1 MNAPHRPSALE
12 LKFAKYQFGYRERVE
27 LYQQLSSLVATGMSK
42 PDAIQQSWD
51 VASLEGKK
59 PKELKALV
67 IYDIR
72 RSMLNGKSLAEALRP
87 WVPDDDVM
95 IFEAIENT
103 EDFSGALNDYLE
115 MTEKKRAIRNT
126 IIGGMIYPAILLAMI
141 YFIMSYF
148 GSVVVPTISQTLP
161 TEKWTGSA
169 LFLAF
174 MSDFADSYAIPVLMG
189 ILAGG
194 AAIVASL
201 SRWHGWGRV
210 VADKFPIYST
220 YRMYTGISFLLS
232 MASLIQSGMHATDA
246 LNRLHPSASPYVKSR
261 ILKVRNQMLN
271 GANFGAAL
279 YRAKTG
285 WPDTRMNLN
294 IKIFAETQD
303 LSKQL
308 TKLSKGWVTQ
318 SHVSVQKSMAVLRT
332 VAMLAVF
339 AIILGIVAGIY
350 SLQDQIATQANS
362 MGR

>member
-1 MNAPHRPSALE
+1 MITQHRPSAME
-12 LKFAKYQFGYRERVE
+12 LKFAKFQFGYEERVE
-27 LYQQLSSLVATGMSK
+27 LYQQLASLVATGMPK
-42 PDAIQQSWD
+42 TDAIQQSWD

-67 IYDIR
+67 IYDIK

-87 WVPDDDVM
+87 WVPKEDVM

-103 EDFSGALNDYLE
+103 EDFAGNLMDHIE

-126 IIGGMIYPAILLAMI
+126 IIGGSIYPLMLFGMV
-141 YFIMSYF
+141 YFILNYF
-148 GSVVVPTISQTLP
+148 GAKVVPTISQTLP
-161 TEKWTGSA
+161 IEKWTGPA
-169 LFLAF
+169 QFLAF
-174 MSDFADSYAIPVLMG
+174 MATFAEFYAVPFLVGVVG
-189 ILAGG
+189 ISTAV
-194 AAIVASL
+194 IMSL
-201 SRWHGWGRV
+201 SRWHGWGRI

-246 LNRLHPSASPYVKSR
+246 LNKLHPSATPYAKSR
-261 ILKVRNQMLN
+261 ILRVRNQMLN

-308 TKLSKGWVTQ
+308 TKLSKGWVHQ
-318 SHVSVQKSMAVLRT
+318 SHTNIQKTMAVLRT

-339 AIILGIVAGIY
+339 AMIMAIVAGIY
-350 SLQDQIATQANS
+350 SLQEQIGAAANA
-362 MGR
+362 M